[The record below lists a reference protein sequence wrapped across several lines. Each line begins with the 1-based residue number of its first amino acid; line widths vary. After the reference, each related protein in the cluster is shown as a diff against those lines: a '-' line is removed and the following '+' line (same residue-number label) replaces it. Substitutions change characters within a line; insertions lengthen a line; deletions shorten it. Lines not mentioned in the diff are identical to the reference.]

1 MSTTPLDQRTGIL
14 VDDSACDPN
23 DLAQCGAITVAVGAD
38 EDWGQFVGRAMTSGW
53 PGVEFLDQVPG
64 TVADAVRHN
73 PVVSGQS
80 VGAAVAS
87 VRTWD
92 RKTDSLRTFPRSDC
106 GFEPGGSRFQELL
119 ADDRERYDI
128 LQVTFLFKQGDFTA
142 RIQDAELAEFLSV
155 DPGERIPLTE
165 YAERRRGE
173 RDSLRASGAD

>member
-106 GFEPGGSRFQELL
+106 GFEPGGSRFQEL
-119 ADDRERYDI
+119 RP
-128 LQVTFLFKQGDFTA
+128 VTG
-142 RIQDAELAEFLSV
+142 
-155 DPGERIPLTE
+155 
-165 YAERRRGE
+165 RR
-173 RDSLRASGAD
+173 SASSRAPS